1 MDMNGAPRFRRS
13 LRDWLALGVAVAASL
28 AWLFLM
34 LRGR

>member
-1 MDMNGAPRFRRS
+1 MEKHGAPRYRRS

-28 AWLFLM
+28 AWLLLM